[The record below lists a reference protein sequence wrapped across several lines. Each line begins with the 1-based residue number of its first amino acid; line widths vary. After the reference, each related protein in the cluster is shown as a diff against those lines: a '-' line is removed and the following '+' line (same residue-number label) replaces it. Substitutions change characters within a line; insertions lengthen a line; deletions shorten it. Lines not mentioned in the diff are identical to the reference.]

1 MKTKNQLLKH
11 FSQLIREEEKKEN
24 KDFTKILRFQRIL
37 EIRKQKFF
45 IQEYIDFYNEFEEKR
60 YIIVDNENFDVL
72 GEHFNLE
79 EVKKELYYI
88 ETDNLDMKNFFN
100 SKK

>member
-1 MKTKNQLLKH
+1 MKTEKQLIKN

-24 KDFTKILRFQRIL
+24 KDFTKILRFKRII

-45 IQEYIDFYNEFEEKR
+45 CQEYRDYYNEFEEKR
-60 YIIVDNENFDVL
+60 YIIVDKDGFDFV

-79 EVKKELYYI
+79 EAKRELSI
-88 ETDNLDMKNFFN
+88 LNK
-100 SKK
+100 